1 MSKLETFEIE
11 YKGNKYLAT
20 EVENIFDPDSNDTI
34 ILASS
39 RLNDVLVDQNGKFV
53 DHEAEF
59 VDERIFALYTYGH
72 TRAGKSTALLL
83 AAAAV
88 GNSNIAFTFD
98 GTTRGL
104 AGRIAEKRFNP
115 SRH

>member
-20 EVENIFDPDSNDTI
+20 EVENVFEPGSDDTI

-39 RLNDVLVDQNGKFV
+39 RLNDALVDKNGKFV

-59 VDERIFALYTYGH
+59 VDERIFAFVDDKYFSFS
-72 TRAGKSTALLL
+72 KEE
-83 AAAAV
+83 
-88 GNSNIAFTFD
+88 FMQ
-98 GTTRGL
+98 
-104 AGRIAEKRFNP
+104 RIIDDFE
-115 SRH
+115 

>member
-20 EVENIFDPDSNDTI
+20 EVENVFEPGSEDTI

-39 RLNDVLVDQNGKFV
+39 RLNDALVDKNGKFV

-59 VDERIFALYTYGH
+59 VDERIFAF
-72 TRAGKSTALLL
+72 
-83 AAAAV
+83 V
-88 GNSNIAFTFD
+88 GDEYFSFSKEEFMQ
-98 GTTRGL
+98 
-104 AGRIAEKRFNP
+104 RIIDDFE
-115 SRH
+115 

>member
-20 EVENIFDPDSNDTI
+20 EVENIFDPESNDTI

-39 RLNDVLVDQNGKFV
+39 RLNDVLVDKNGKFV

-59 VDERIFALYTYGH
+59 VDEQIYAFVDDKYFSFTKEEFIERI
-72 TRAGKSTALLL
+72 
-83 AAAAV
+83 
-88 GNSNIAFTFD
+88 IEDFD
-98 GTTRGL
+98 
-104 AGRIAEKRFNP
+104 
-115 SRH
+115 

>member
-20 EVENIFDPDSNDTI
+20 EVENVFEPGSEDTI

-39 RLNDVLVDQNGKFV
+39 RLNDALVDKNGKFV

-59 VDERIFALYTYGH
+59 VDERI
-72 TRAGKSTALLL
+72 L
-83 AAAAV
+83 AFV
-88 GNSNIAFTFD
+88 DDKYFSFSKEEFMQ
-98 GTTRGL
+98 
-104 AGRIAEKRFNP
+104 RIIDDFE
-115 SRH
+115 

>member
-20 EVENIFDPDSNDTI
+20 EVENVFEPGSEDTI

-39 RLNDVLVDQNGKFV
+39 RLNDALVDKNGKFV

-59 VDERIFALYTYGH
+59 VDDKIFAFVGDEYFSFTKEEFMERI
-72 TRAGKSTALLL
+72 
-83 AAAAV
+83 
-88 GNSNIAFTFD
+88 IEDFD
-98 GTTRGL
+98 
-104 AGRIAEKRFNP
+104 
-115 SRH
+115 

>member
-20 EVENIFDPDSNDTI
+20 EVENVFEPGSDDTI

-39 RLNDVLVDQNGKFV
+39 RLNDALVDKNGKFV

-59 VDERIFALYTYGH
+59 VDERIFAFVDDKYFSFS
-72 TRAGKSTALLL
+72 REE
-83 AAAAV
+83 
-88 GNSNIAFTFD
+88 FMQ
-98 GTTRGL
+98 
-104 AGRIAEKRFNP
+104 RIIDDFE
-115 SRH
+115 

>member
-20 EVENIFDPDSNDTI
+20 EVENVFEPGSDDNI

-39 RLNDVLVDQNGKFV
+39 RLNDALVDKNGKFV

-59 VDERIFALYTYGH
+59 VDERIFAFVDDKYFSFS
-72 TRAGKSTALLL
+72 KEE
-83 AAAAV
+83 
-88 GNSNIAFTFD
+88 FMQ
-98 GTTRGL
+98 
-104 AGRIAEKRFNP
+104 RIIDDFE
-115 SRH
+115 

>member
-20 EVENIFDPDSNDTI
+20 EVENVFDPESNDTI

-59 VDERIFALYTYGH
+59 VDERIFAF
-72 TRAGKSTALLL
+72 
-83 AAAAV
+83 V
-88 GNSNIAFTFD
+88 GDEYFSFTKEEFMERIIEDFD
-98 GTTRGL
+98 
-104 AGRIAEKRFNP
+104 
-115 SRH
+115 